1 MSSWDWTVSS
11 AKWAAVV
18 VLGGASVAGL
28 AWSMSRPGPGVV
40 LRAPVESRR
49 AAPMAAGTSEPAS
62 SLEPRPDVSPS
73 QTDVGGGAAMASPP
87 VHVPEAVPERDL
99 RVHRINLNTAT
110 QAELE
115 LLPGIGPAMAKRILE
130 YRSAKGRFT
139 SVLELDKVKGIG
151 ERTMAKLRPLV
162 TVE

>member
-28 AWSMSRPGPGVV
+28 AWSMTRPAPGAIM
-40 LRAPVESRR
+40 RAPLDHHRV
-49 AAPMAAGTSEPAS
+49 APVPAEESEPVPRVD
-62 SLEPRPDVSPS
+62 PRPDTSLS
-73 QTDVGGGAAMASPP
+73 QPGEGTDAAHAGPHEP
-87 VHVPEAVPERDL
+87 LPETVPERDL

-115 LLPGIGPAMAKRILE
+115 LLPGIGPALAKRILE
-130 YRSAKGRFT
+130 YRSSKGRFS
-139 SVLELDKVKGIG
+139 SVEEVDKVKGIG
-151 ERTMAKLRPLV
+151 EKTMARIRPLV
-162 TVE
+162 KVE